1 MGAKKAKN
9 VKPGLR
15 ARMILLDHPDYT
27 NQEVAD
33 DAKCGIRTVNYARA
47 QLIKEGIVP
56 ASYFDRTTKARTLK
70 VTDRRRADPNS
81 KLSLSVASNDTSS
94 EPVSPEVAEVKT
106 AQQSGT
112 LTIEESLERYTKF
125 ARDAEAE
132 GNFSL
137 SKDATKAYHEL
148 EARSSETILGPP
160 PPQTDEEK
168 VSRTT
173 NILDVV
179 GPTLTATA
187 ICQAFILVEDRKAF
201 EEEFSRQSVTHP
213 PKDDTRASTLAGD
226 SSDAETAE
234 SPESPPL
241 AEGHA
246 ESPPDNNASLP
257 FLKAPERLGRSGEDE
272 ERLRDQAGLEPD
284 LGSPGEVGP
293 TT

>member
-1 MGAKKAKN
+1 MARKQSKDIR
-9 VKPGLR
+9 PGLR
-15 ARMILLDHPDYT
+15 ARMALLDHPDFT
-27 NQEVAD
+27 DQEIAD
-33 DAKCGIRTVNYARA
+33 HAKCGLRTVAYAK
-47 QLIKEGIVP
+47 QKLIREGHVP
-56 ASYFDRTTKARTLK
+56 VSYFDRTTKTRTLK
-70 VTDRRRADPNS
+70 MTERLLADPTS

-94 EPVSPEVAEVKT
+94 EHVSPEVAEIKT

-179 GPTLTATA
+179 GPALTATA
-187 ICQAFILVEDRKAF
+187 ICQAFILIEDRAAF

-226 SSDAETAE
+226 SSNAETAE
-234 SPESPPL
+234 GPESPPL

-246 ESPPDNNASLP
+246 ESSPDDDASLP
-257 FLKAPERLGRSGEDE
+257 FLKAPERLGRSGEDK
-272 ERLRDQAGLEPD
+272 ERLRDPSGLEPD
-284 LGSPGEVGP
+284 LGSSGDVDSTP
-293 TT
+293 